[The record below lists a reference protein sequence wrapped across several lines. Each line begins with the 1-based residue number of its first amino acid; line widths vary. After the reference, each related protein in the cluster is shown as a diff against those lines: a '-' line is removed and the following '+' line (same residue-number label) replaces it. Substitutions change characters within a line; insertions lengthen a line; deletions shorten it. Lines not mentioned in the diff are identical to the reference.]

1 VKLAPARLSAFL
13 ADPDHATRAALI
25 YGADAGLV
33 HERADRLARAIVPD
47 LKDAFRIADLAAGAL
62 AGDPARLWDEAAAMN
77 LVGGRR
83 LVRVREAGDGVGA
96 LFQRFLD
103 DLPPGDSFVVVEG
116 AELAAR
122 SSLRRAFENAKAAVA
137 IACYADGRRELEALA
152 REVLGAHRVTASGEA
167 MAYLATH
174 LGGDRLLSRGELEKL
189 ALYAG
194 DGGSVGLDE
203 VRASIGDSA
212 ALDLDDVVLAAAE
225 GDAPQ
230 VERALARA
238 FHEGEMPVTVIRAAM
253 RHFQRLN
260 LLTARLAHG
269 MSEEDALRSLR
280 PPLFFRVQ
288 DRVRRQLRLWSERR
302 TAQALSL
309 LLEAEINAKRTGL
322 PADAICRDALLR
334 IARTA
339 GAAAA
344 RRG

>member
-1 VKLAPARLSAFL
+1 MKLAPARLSAFL
-13 ADPDHATRAALI
+13 ANPDDATRAALV
-25 YGADAGLV
+25 YGGDAGLV
-33 HERADRLARAIVPD
+33 RERADRLARAIVPD
-47 LKDAFRIADLAAGAL
+47 LKDAFRVADLAAAAL
-62 AGDPARLWDEAAAMN
+62 TGDPARLWDEAAAMS
-77 LVGGRR
+77 LAGGRR
-83 LVRVREAGDGVGA
+83 LVRVREASDGVGA
-96 LFQRFLD
+96 LFQRFLE
-103 DLPPGDSFVVVEG
+103 DLPPGDSFTVVEAG
-116 AELAAR
+116 ELPAR
-122 SSLRRAFENAKAAVA
+122 SSLRRAFEGADVAVA
-137 IACYADGRRELEALA
+137 IACYPDGRRELEALA

-194 DGGSVGLDE
+194 DGGTVGLDE

-230 VERALARA
+230 VERALSRA

-260 LLTARLAHG
+260 LLAARLGQG
-269 MSEEDALRSLR
+269 MSEEEALRSLR

-322 PADAICRDALLR
+322 PADAVCRDVLLR
-334 IARTA
+334 LARTA
-339 GAAAA
+339 SAAA

>member
-25 YGADAGLV
+25 YGGDAGLV
-33 HERADRLARAIVPD
+33 RERADRLARAIVPD
-47 LKDAFRIADLAAGAL
+47 LKDAFRIADLAAAAL

-103 DLPPGDSFVVVEG
+103 DLPPGDSFIVVEA

-122 SSLRRAFENAKAAVA
+122 SSLRRAFEGADAAVA
-137 IACYADGRRELEALA
+137 IACYPDGRRELEALA

-167 MAYLATH
+167 MAYLAAH

-212 ALDLDDVVLAAAE
+212 ALDLDDIVLAAAE

-260 LLTARLAHG
+260 LLATRLAHG
-269 MSEEDALRSLR
+269 MSEEEALKSLR

-309 LLEAEINAKRTGL
+309 LLEAELNAKRTGF
-322 PADAICRDALLR
+322 PADAICRDVLLR
-334 IARTA
+334 LART
-339 GAAAA
+339 AAA
-344 RRG
+344 RRA

>member
-1 VKLAPARLSAFL
+1 VKLAPARLAAFL
-13 ADPDHATRAALI
+13 AAPDPTMRAALV
-25 YGADAGLV
+25 YGGDAGLV
-33 HERADRLARAIVPD
+33 RERADRLARAIVADP
-47 LKDAFRIADLAAGAL
+47 KDAFRVADLAATAL
-62 AGDPARLWDEAAAMN
+62 SADPARLWDEAAALS

-96 LFQRFLD
+96 LFERFLR
-103 DLPPGDSFVVVEG
+103 DLPPGDSVVVVEAG
-116 AELAAR
+116 ELAAR
-122 SSLRRAFENAKAAVA
+122 SSLRRAFESAAAAVA

-152 REVLGAHRVTASGEA
+152 REVLGAHKVTASGEA

-174 LGGDRLLSRGELEKL
+174 LGSDRLLSRGELEKL

-194 DGGSVGLDE
+194 DGSAVGLEE

-212 ALDLDDVVLAAAE
+212 ALDLDDIVLAAAE
-225 GDAPQ
+225 GDVAQ
-230 VERALARA
+230 VERALERA
-238 FHEGEMPVTVIRAAM
+238 FQEGEMPVTVIRAAM
-253 RHFQRLN
+253 RHFQRLS
-260 LLTARLAHG
+260 LLATRLAQG

-288 DRVRRQLRLWSERR
+288 DRVRRQLRLWPESRV
-302 TAQALSL
+302 TKALTV

-334 IARTA
+334 LARL
-339 GAAAA
+339 AAA